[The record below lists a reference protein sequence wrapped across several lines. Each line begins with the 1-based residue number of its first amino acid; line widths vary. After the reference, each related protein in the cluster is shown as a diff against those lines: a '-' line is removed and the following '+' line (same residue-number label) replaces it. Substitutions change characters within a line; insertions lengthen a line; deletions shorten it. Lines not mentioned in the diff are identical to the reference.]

1 MSGEH
6 FAALAIEDLPTPC
19 FVLDRAALA
28 RNLAILDQIQ
38 REGGA
43 RVLLALKAFA
53 SPCLAEQLMATLAGT
68 AASGL
73 FEARLGRER
82 FGKEVHTFSVA
93 FRPDELEQVLELSDH
108 VIFNS
113 ASQWRRFAAR
123 AAGHGVSA
131 GLRVNPRQG
140 AAPDPLYNPCA
151 PRSRLGAVAD
161 SLQGLDFD
169 ALSGLHVHALCEQGL
184 APLERTVA
192 ALEEQFPALL
202 QRARWVNLGGG
213 HLITEPGYDV
223 AGLSR
228 LTRALAER
236 HAVQVY
242 LEPGEAVVYD
252 AGVLVSEVLDI
263 TENDGPVA
271 VLDTSA
277 TCHTPDVIE
286 AGYRPDVL
294 GAGVPGERAHDYR
307 LAGATCLA
315 GDVFGDYSFDAPLT
329 VGSRLVFLDLA
340 PYTIVK
346 TNTFNGMPLPAIAV
360 WNADTDDLQVV
371 REFGYDDFAGRL

>member
-1 MSGEH
+1 VSGEH

-28 RNLAILDQIQ
+28 RNLAILDQVQ

-53 SPCLAEQLMATLAGT
+53 SPCLADQLMATLAGT

-82 FGKEVHTFSVA
+82 FGGEVHTFSVA
-93 FRPDELEQVLELSDH
+93 FRPDELEQVLALSDH

-113 ASQWRRFAAR
+113 AGQWRRFAAH
-123 AAGHGVSA
+123 AADRGVSV

-140 AAPDPLYNPCA
+140 AAPDPLYDPCA

-161 SLQGLDFD
+161 SLQGLDFEP
-169 ALSGLHVHALCEQGL
+169 LSGLHVHALCEQGL
-184 APLERTVA
+184 APLERTVT
-192 ALEEQFPALL
+192 ALEDRFPALL
-202 QRARWVNLGGG
+202 EPARWLNLGGG

-228 LTRALAER
+228 LTAALAER
-236 HAVQVY
+236 HQVQVY

-252 AGVLVSEVLDI
+252 AGVLVTEVLDI
-263 TENDGPVA
+263 TDNDGPVA

-286 AGYRPDVL
+286 ARYRPDVL
-294 GAGVPGERAHDYR
+294 GAGAPGERACDYR

-329 VGSRLVFLDLA
+329 VGSRLVFQDLA

-360 WNADTDDLQVV
+360 WDARTDELQVV
-371 REFGYDDFAGRL
+371 KEFAYDDFAGRL